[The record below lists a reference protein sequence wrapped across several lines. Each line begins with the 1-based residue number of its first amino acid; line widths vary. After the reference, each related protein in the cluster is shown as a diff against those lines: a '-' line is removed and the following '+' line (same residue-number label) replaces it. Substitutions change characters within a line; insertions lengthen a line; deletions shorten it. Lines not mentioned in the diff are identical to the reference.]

1 MPSNIRQ
8 DLSHVIVHEII
19 FSTADQPK
27 LLSQLSVLLSG
38 IGLNIREAF
47 VFSTTDGYSLDIF
60 FVDGWPEEATD
71 SLDNALEQSIAR
83 NEWLFSVS
91 CHRVLEN
98 VISGQPSCDWEI
110 DIKLL
115 KIGEKIAS
123 VSCGDL
129 YHGLYLGEDVAVK
142 VFRLK
147 QLNQPLKVEF
157 NKEFSIL
164 RQVQHINVVRFI
176 GACTELPHLC
186 LVTEYMH
193 RGSLY
198 DFLHKHHFVLEL
210 PLLLKF
216 AIDICKGMDYLHQN
230 NIIHRD
236 LKTANLLMGANN
248 VVKVADFGVARFQN
262 TSGDM
267 TAETGTYKW
276 MAPEVMNHQP
286 YNHKVDIYSFAIVL
300 WELTTS
306 KIPYNELTPI
316 QAAFGVMKGERP
328 ELPRN
333 VHPRLL
339 GLMQSCWDEAPAR
352 RPSFSQIAVELEEL
366 LRQVQLDHGETSQE
380 VRERSSESTE

>member
-1 MPSNIRQ
+1 MELRAEGAGKSYPPGHYGSLGARTDICDRLIDKGHEEEAIYNIDFRKQLDAHFDRLPSRYLLDMNVDKAEDVLLHQKLLAKARDPEKRPVFHCRFVKNIQIEIFKFETDENDDLQQIRVPSTSRGLSNTEQEVNMPSNIRQ

-71 SLDNALEQSIAR
+71 SLDNALEQAIAR

-164 RQVQHINVVRFI
+164 RFI
-176 GACTELPHLC
+176 ICT
-186 LVTEYMH
+186 VI
-193 RGSLY
+193 
-198 DFLHKHHFVLEL
+198 F
-210 PLLLKF
+210 
-216 AIDICKGMDYLHQN
+216 
-230 NIIHRD
+230 
-236 LKTANLLMGANN
+236 
-248 VVKVADFGVARFQN
+248 
-262 TSGDM
+262 
-267 TAETGTYKW
+267 W
-276 MAPEVMNHQP
+276 MM
-286 YNHKVDIYSFAIVL
+286 KIYS
-300 WELTTS
+300 LT
-306 KIPYNELTPI
+306 YNSVIT
-316 QAAFGVMKGERP
+316 AFGHS
-328 ELPRN
+328 L
-333 VHPRLL
+333 
-339 GLMQSCWDEAPAR
+339 
-352 RPSFSQIAVELEEL
+352 
-366 LRQVQLDHGETSQE
+366 
-380 VRERSSESTE
+380 SECNLTK